1 MAGVKFKELRMDTE
15 LLPQVRAGDDGSKKI
30 VGYAVKWDRL
40 SVPIFGMFRE
50 KFARGAFSDAL
61 GKGADVYAS
70 FQHNVSETIGRTP
83 NTLRLEEDDTGLRYE
98 IDPPAWFDKI
108 ESIERGDVR
117 GSSFIFSLEGGKEE
131 WDKTDSKMPIRTVL
145 KAKLFEVSP
154 VTSPAYP
161 QTTSGVR
168 SAEDY
173 REELA
178 EVLAPEAEPEPKEA
192 DETLERELNLLEIE
206 YGK

>member
-1 MAGVKFKELRMDTE
+1 MKSKELRMDTE
-15 LLPQVRAGDDGSKKI
+15 LLPEVRAGEDGSKKI
-30 VGYAVKWDRL
+30 TGYAVKWDRL
-40 SVPIFGMFRE
+40 SVPIFGLFRE
-50 KFARGAFSDAL
+50 KFRRGAFADSLEKD
-61 GKGADVYAS
+61 GDVYAS

-83 NTLRLEEDDTGLRYE
+83 KTLRLEEDDIGLRYE
-98 IDPPAWFDKI
+98 IDPPSWFDKI

-131 WDKTDSKMPIRTVL
+131 WDKTDSKMPVRTVV
-145 KAKLFEVSP
+145 KARLFEVSP

-161 QTTSGVR
+161 QSSSGVR

-173 REELA
+173 RSELDEIFTPEPPA
-178 EVLAPEAEPEPKEA
+178 APEPEKTA
-192 DETLERELNLLEIE
+192 DLVVERELDLLDLQ